1 MPTPLILAG
10 AGHAHLVTLHDW
22 LHSGYRPPE
31 GTLLLSPSTHAW
43 YSGMMPGLVAGR
55 FTADQC
61 AIELAPLC
69 QACGVSLQI
78 GSMRALE
85 ADSQRLHLDHGEPLQ
100 AEWLSL
106 NVGSIPPAPLIQNS
120 LVEVI
125 PAKPFPAF
133 HRAWSSWM
141 QGPAPARLTVLGGG
155 AAACE
160 LALALHQS
168 LPGSSVNMIC
178 SRLLTEHP
186 ARLGRRMR
194 SLFKARAIGLIEG
207 HKVTHLAGDQL
218 FADEQ
223 PLLATDAVILATG
236 ASAHDWQ
243 AASGLDC
250 EKSGFIRVSPTLQS
264 LSHPGILASGDCA
277 SVPGALRS
285 GVLAVRQGAIL
296 AANLPALL
304 EGRALTAYQPQNKAL
319 ALLATADG
327 GALMSYGQ
335 QVAGG
340 RLAGIWKD
348 YLDLGFMRRHR
359 VEHNRD

>member
-1 MPTPLILAG
+1 MPIPLILAG
-10 AGHAHLVTLHDW
+10 AGHAHLVALHDW

-31 GTLLLSPSTHAW
+31 GTLLLSPSPHAW
-43 YSGMMPGLVAGR
+43 YSGMMPGLIAGR
-55 FTADQC
+55 FVADEC
-61 AIELAPLC
+61 AIALEPLC
-69 QACGVSLQI
+69 QACGINLQI
-78 GSMRALE
+78 GSIRALE
-85 ADSQRLHLDHGEPLQ
+85 ADSRRLHLDNDEQLQ

-106 NVGSIPPAPLIQNS
+106 NVGSIPPAPLMQDS

-133 HRAWSSWM
+133 HRAWSNWM
-141 QGPAPARLTVLGGG
+141 HGPAPAHLAVLGGG

-168 LPGSSVNMIC
+168 LPGSTVSLIC
-178 SRLLTEHP
+178 SRLLAEHP
-186 ARLGRRMR
+186 ARLGTRMR
-194 SLFKARAIGLIEG
+194 GLFEARAIGLIEG
-207 HKVTHLAGDQL
+207 YKVTHLAGDQL

-223 PLLATDAVILATG
+223 ALLATDAVILATG

-250 EKSGFIRVSPTLQS
+250 DESGFIRVSPTLQS

-285 GVLAVRQGAIL
+285 GVFAVRQGPIL

-304 EGRALTAYQPQNKAL
+304 EDRALTAYQPQKKSL

-327 GALMSYGQ
+327 GALMSYGP

-359 VEHNRD
+359 VES